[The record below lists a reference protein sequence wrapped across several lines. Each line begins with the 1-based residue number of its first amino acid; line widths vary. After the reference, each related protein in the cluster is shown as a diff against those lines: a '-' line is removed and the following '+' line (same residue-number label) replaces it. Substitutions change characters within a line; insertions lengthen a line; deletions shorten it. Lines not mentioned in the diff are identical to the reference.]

1 MASDIHNSC
10 EPILKGIFFSCIA
23 RLCSQNGGTLG
34 FGGYNHPLRGSK
46 GTLWE
51 GGVRAQTVLWGGVV
65 QKKGYVNDGLLH
77 AVDWFPSLI
86 SMAGGNTGM

>member
-1 MASDIHNSC
+1 MC
-10 EPILKGIFFSCIA
+10 F
-23 RLCSQNGGTLG
+23 QNGGTPEYS
-34 FGGYNHPLRGSK
+34 GYNYPLRGGK
-46 GTLWE
+46 DTILE

-65 QKKGYVNDGLLH
+65 QKIGYVNDGLLH